1 MRKVR
6 PYDPSQ
12 NNHLGIKPASFNQR
26 VKKAT
31 TSQLGKTGIHESALK
46 HVTGT
51 AQYVDD
57 IPELPNTLHM
67 AAGGSDYAHA
77 RIESVDLS
85 AVLASPGVVAV
96 YTHSDIPGE
105 IDVAPVYS
113 GDPLLAVE
121 ETQFVGQPIFLVVAQ
136 TYEQAQQALP
146 KANIKYH
153 PLKANI
159 RLQDGID
166 SGESVVP
173 EHIMQLTDATSA
185 LKKAPFTLAGEGYIG
200 GQEHFYLEGQI
211 SLALPTED
219 GGIHVHT
226 SSQHPTE
233 VQKLVAEVLHI
244 GNHLVTVEVRRMGGG
259 FGGKESQAAVL
270 SCSAAL
276 AAHDLQRPV
285 KYRLPRRTD
294 MERTGKRHDF
304 GFQYQ
309 VGFDSQGVIEGIDL
323 TLAGL
328 CGCSADLSQGIVD
341 RAMFHADNG
350 YYLNAAKVTG
360 IAPRTHTV
368 SNTAFRGFGGPKGML
383 AIETVMENIARSSGL
398 DPLTVRKRNLY
409 RPGADTTHY
418 GQTVEQLVL
427 QDIVQQLE
435 SSSEYWARR
444 EQITEFNQA
453 NRYLKKGLALTPVK
467 FGISFTAKHLNQAS
481 ALVHVYTD
489 GTILVNHGGTE
500 MGQGLYT
507 KVLQIVA
514 NEFGVSCQ
522 SVQVSSTRTDK
533 IANSSPTAASS
544 GTDLN
549 GFAALNACQ
558 EIKASMIAFAAEHFA
573 VSSDQIRFSHDCV
586 LAGNQSLSFAEF
598 CRVAYMNRVPL
609 MAHGFYATPKI
620 HYDRATGQG
629 QPFFYFAN
637 GAACS
642 EVIIDC
648 LTGEYK
654 VLRTDILHDVGR
666 SINPAIDI
674 GQIEGGFVQGMGWL
688 TSEELL
694 WDDQGRVISNSPA
707 NYKIPTA
714 FDVPREFNVALY
726 ESANPESTV
735 LNSKAVGEPPLML
748 ALSVWSALSDACAS
762 VADYAFC
769 PRLDAPAT
777 PEKILAAV
785 SEAQRYTEEQCDE

>member
-1 MRKVR
+1 MRSVK
-6 PYDPSQ
+6 PYDPIANQQIAKANTSD
-12 NNHLGIKPASFNQR
+12 LGLP
-26 VKKAT
+26 
-31 TSQLGKTGIHESALK
+31 GIHESALK
-46 HVTGT
+46 HVTGR

-57 IPELPNTLHM
+57 ISELPGTLHM

-77 RIESVDLS
+77 KILGVDLS
-85 AVLASPGVVAV
+85 RVLASPGVVAV
-96 YTHSDIPGE
+96 YTHQDIPGE
-105 IDVAPVYS
+105 IDVAPVFS
-113 GDPLLAVE
+113 GDPLLAVD
-121 ETQFVGQPIFLVVAQ
+121 ETQFMGQPIFLVVAES
-136 TYEQAQQALP
+136 YEQAQA
-146 KANIKYH
+146 AV
-153 PLKANI
+153 PLARIEYQPLAANI
-159 RLQDGID
+159 RLQQGLA

-173 EHIMQLTDATSA
+173 VHVMARGDHRAAIDQAQQSIT
-185 LKKAPFTLAGEGYIG
+185 GEGYIG

-211 SLALPTED
+211 SLAWPTED
-219 GGIHVHT
+219 GGVHIHT

-244 GNHLVTVEVRRMGGG
+244 GSHLVTAEVRRMGGG

-270 SCSAAL
+270 ACSAAL
-276 AAHDLQRPV
+276 AAKALQRPV
-285 KYRLPRRTD
+285 KYRLPRRDD

-304 GFQYQ
+304 GFQYE
-309 VGFDSQGVIEGIDL
+309 VGFSDQGEIQGIDM

-350 YYLNAAKVTG
+350 YYLNRAQITG
-360 IAPRTHTV
+360 LAPRTHTV

-383 AIETVMENIARSSGL
+383 AIETVMENIARATGQ
-398 DPLTVRKRNLY
+398 DPLIVRKRNLY
-409 RPGADTTHY
+409 RQGADTTHY
-418 GQTVEQLVL
+418 GQKVEQLVL
-427 QDIVQQLE
+427 TDIVNTLE
-435 SSSEYWARR
+435 SSCDYWQRR
-444 EQITEFNQA
+444 HAIADFNQSH
-453 NRYLKKGLALTPVK
+453 RYLKKGLALTPVK
-467 FGISFTAKHLNQAS
+467 FGISFTSKHLNQAS

-507 KVLQIVA
+507 KVAQIVA
-514 NEFGVSCQ
+514 NVFGVGSQ
-522 SVQVSSTRTDK
+522 RVQVSATRTDK

-549 GFAALNACQ
+549 GFAALNACE
-558 EIKASMIAFAAEHFA
+558 EIKHNMVLWAAEAYGLTESEIKF
-573 VSSDQIRFSHDCV
+573 VNDQVHLGQAQI
-586 LAGNQSLSFAEF
+586 NFAEF
-598 CRVAYMNRVPL
+598 CRLAYMSRVPL
-609 MAHGFYATPKI
+609 MAHGFYKTPKI
-620 HYDRATGQG
+620 HYDRNTGQG

-654 VLRTDILHDVGR
+654 VTRADILHDVGR

-674 GQIEGGFVQGMGWL
+674 GQVEGGYVQGMGWL
-688 TSEELL
+688 TTEELL
-694 WDDQGRVISNSPA
+694 WNDQGKVISNSPA

-714 FDVPREFNVALY
+714 FDVPPVFNVALY

-748 ALSVWSALSDACAS
+748 ALSVWAALADACAS
-762 VADYAFC
+762 VANYQFC

-777 PEKILAAV
+777 AEKVLAAV
-785 SEAQRYTEEQCDE
+785 MRAQQFVQEQDCE